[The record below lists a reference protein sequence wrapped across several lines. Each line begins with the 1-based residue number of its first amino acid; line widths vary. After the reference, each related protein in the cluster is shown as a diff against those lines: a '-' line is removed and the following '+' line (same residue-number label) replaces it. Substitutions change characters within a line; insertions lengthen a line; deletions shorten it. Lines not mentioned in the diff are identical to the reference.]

1 MSDSPKLKVRLP
13 SPSELSKREPKDF
26 MDAIEFGM
34 ISSSQLGKA
43 DDYHLFAGLLDN
55 ELMLEQNEEFAR
67 LRRMMQEVRMQVVE
81 SSGVKALSDIGKN
94 PAFKSLVEEQNKIR
108 EQALQKQK

>member
-1 MSDSPKLKVRLP
+1 MLNLSMSDSPKFKVRIP
-13 SPSELSKREPKDF
+13 SASELSKRKPKDF

-55 ELMLEQNEEFAR
+55 ELKLEQNEEFAR
-67 LRRMMQEVRMQVVE
+67 LNIMMQNARQSMLE
-81 SSGVKALSDIGKN
+81 SSGVKAMAEL
-94 PAFKSLVEEQNKIR
+94 
-108 EQALQKQK
+108 

>member
-55 ELMLEQNEEFAR
+55 ELKLEQNEEFAR
-67 LRRMMQEVRMQVVE
+67 LNNMMQVARKSMLE
-81 SSGVKALSDIGKN
+81 SSGIKVTCPHKLD
-94 PAFKSLVEEQNKIR
+94 QY
-108 EQALQKQK
+108 